1 MVKSLQHLKQ
11 MIQKD
16 SSFSEG
22 LHKLRTTEE
31 ASRFCHAHNI
41 DVTPEQLWRQRGVLF
56 EDGHPPGGGKEAF
69 GLVCNQSA
77 CKGPFRVGNMN
88 HSLTDQR

>member
-11 MIQKD
+11 KIQKD
-16 SSFSEG
+16 STFSAG

-56 EDGHPPGGGKEAF
+56 EDGHPTWRG
-69 GLVCNQSA
+69 
-77 CKGPFRVGNMN
+77 
-88 HSLTDQR
+88 